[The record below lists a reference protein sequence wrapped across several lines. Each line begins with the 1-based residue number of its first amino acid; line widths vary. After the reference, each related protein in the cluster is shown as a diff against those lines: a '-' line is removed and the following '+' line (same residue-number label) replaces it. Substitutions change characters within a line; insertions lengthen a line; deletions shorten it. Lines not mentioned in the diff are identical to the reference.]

1 MNSTLVLRNSGNRK
15 WWSRVLTVMLYS
27 CNRPLSILKMTLW
40 WYQHFENPLRTK
52 LWATLSSE
60 LRIEL
65 FPSHCFCSTS
75 QTLTLSPLTIRE
87 SVRPVSDD
95 NILSSLRETSVLGAV
110 PVMQSTRLSAP
121 HSSVPDCLYL
131 PDGSEVSSQNVL
143 CSVRWQVKQVKV
155 SSSNDTNNH
164 FTFSLSGVLMVQSS
178 LLTDAQIQY
187 ITLWC
192 TLLLML
198 INYSAW

>member
-1 MNSTLVLRNSGNRK
+1 MSL
-15 WWSRVLTVMLYS
+15 
-27 CNRPLSILKMTLW
+27 
-40 WYQHFENPLRTK
+40 LRTK

-75 QTLTLSPLTIRE
+75 QTPTLSPLTIRE

-110 PVMQSTRLSAP
+110 SVMQSTRLSAP

-143 CSVRWQVKQVKV
+143 FVDRKTKSRY
-155 SSSNDTNNH
+155 H
-164 FTFSLSGVLMVQSS
+164 HRMILIIISLSACLVFRWSS
-178 LLTDAQIQY
+178 LLYMIRDTVSQRGV
-187 ITLWC
+187 LSSLKGS
-192 TLLLML
+192 LLEMYQHLFLL
-198 INYSAW
+198 ILIVV

>member
-1 MNSTLVLRNSGNRK
+1 MNSTLVLWNSGNRK

-65 FPSHCFCSTS
+65 FLSHCFCSTS
-75 QTLTLSPLTIRE
+75 QTPTLSPLTIRE

-110 PVMQSTRLSAP
+110 SVMQSTRLSAP

-143 CSVRWQVKQVKV
+143 FVDR
-155 SSSNDTNNH
+155 
-164 FTFSLSGVLMVQSS
+164 
-178 LLTDAQIQY
+178 
-187 ITLWC
+187 
-192 TLLLML
+192 
-198 INYSAW
+198 